1 MVSAFSLQCNDQ
13 TMNYND
19 AIKPLAKP
27 SRGCLLNML
36 INWSLNGESEAT
48 EGFMIRLSD
57 GDR

>member
-1 MVSAFSLQCNDQ
+1 MVSAFSLPCNEQ

-19 AIKPLAKP
+19 AIKLLAKT

-48 EGFMIRLSD
+48 EGLVIRLSD
-57 GDR
+57 GDG